1 MTGEGWWIVAAIA
14 SCALLV
20 ATASAALVQAR
31 VRQQRVEA
39 TEQDRDH
46 WRRVA
51 DERGAEADRLAR
63 ESARLTEE
71 RAELLVRLREAEEGP
86 APGGPAD
93 GDTTALHGRL
103 RSLVPAA
110 SVSSANGPRG
120 PVTSVSIAAVSGVGQ
135 VRPLR
140 AVPEAVERAR
150 EGGLQVQ
157 PSDQGHRFAIA
168 ANADALLGSVAAAL
182 LEDALA
188 RLGRGAQVQLA
199 LQWQSP
205 GVVVRLTPH

>member
-39 TEQDRDH
+39 TELDRDH

-71 RAELLVRLREAEEGP
+71 RADLLVRLREAEEGP
-86 APGGPAD
+86 APAD
-93 GDTTALHGRL
+93 GDTSVLRERL
-103 RSLVPAA
+103 RSLAPSA
-110 SVSSANGPRG
+110 SVTSANGPRG

-140 AVPEAVERAR
+140 AVPDAVERAR
-150 EGGLQVQ
+150 EGGLLVQ

-168 ANADALLGSVAAAL
+168 ADADALLGGVAAAL
-182 LEDALA
+182 LDDARA

-199 LQWQSP
+199 LHWQTP
-205 GVVVRLTPH
+205 GVVVRLTPY

>member
-39 TEQDRDH
+39 TELERDH
-46 WRRVA
+46 WHRVA

-63 ESARLTEE
+63 ESARLTDE
-71 RAELLVRLREAEEGP
+71 RAELLGRLREAEEGP
-86 APGGPAD
+86 APVGPAD
-93 GDTTALHGRL
+93 GDTTALHERL
-103 RSLVPAA
+103 RSLAPGAG
-110 SVSSANGPRG
+110 VSSTVGPRG

-140 AVPEAVERAR
+140 AVPDAVERAR
-150 EGGLQVQ
+150 EGGLLVQ

-168 ANADALLGSVAAAL
+168 ANADALLGGVAAAL
-182 LEDALA
+182 LQDAQA

-205 GVVVRLTPH
+205 GVVVRLTPY